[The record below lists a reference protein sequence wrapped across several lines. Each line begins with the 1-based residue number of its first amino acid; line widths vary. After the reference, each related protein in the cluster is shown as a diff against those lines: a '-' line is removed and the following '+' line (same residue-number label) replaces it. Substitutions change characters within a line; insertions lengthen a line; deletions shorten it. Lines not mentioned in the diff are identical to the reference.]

1 MKYQLT
7 AQIQCVVNGEESE
20 GWWYRMAVNTV
31 GHYGLKHRASSRVRA
46 TPCRS
51 CRSGESLPLAGDNN
65 VGTPLRNASF
75 SIEKARN
82 E

>member
-51 CRSGESLPLAGDNN
+51 CRSGGKSPTRGGQQCGHPFEKRQFFYRESP
-65 VGTPLRNASF
+65 
-75 SIEKARN
+75 K
-82 E
+82 